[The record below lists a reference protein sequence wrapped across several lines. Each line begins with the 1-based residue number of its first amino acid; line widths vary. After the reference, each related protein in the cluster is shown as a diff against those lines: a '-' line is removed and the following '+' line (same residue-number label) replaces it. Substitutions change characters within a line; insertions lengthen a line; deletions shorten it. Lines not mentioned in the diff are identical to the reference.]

1 MVFRVVAH
9 PHYNRDQAASAIRPR
24 SVFLGCGAVGRR
36 RASIR
41 RLPRQCLHPKHP
53 PAADTYARE
62 VHDEAYRRGFWEQ
75 GIRMQQLAE
84 QGGERG
90 GLTTEFGAIRDE
102 LVDLWR

>member
-1 MVFRVVAH
+1 M
-9 PHYNRDQAASAIRPR
+9 
-24 SVFLGCGAVGRR
+24 
-36 RASIR
+36 
-41 RLPRQCLHPKHP
+41 
-53 PAADTYARE
+53 ADTYARE

-90 GLTTEFGAIRDE
+90 GLTTEFAAIRDE

>member
-1 MVFRVVAH
+1 LVVVGPRFAVYLARACTQNITPPGRH
-9 PHYNRDQAASAIRPR
+9 LRP
-24 SVFLGCGAVGRR
+24 
-36 RASIR
+36 
-41 RLPRQCLHPKHP
+41 
-53 PAADTYARE
+53 RE

-90 GLTTEFGAIRDE
+90 GLTTEFAAVRDE